1 MKKLIPLILL
11 VVFVAGCAGTPAART
26 FQFRQSYVAVLTGLD
41 GLVLANK
48 ISPKQA
54 VEIQKLRPIA
64 DAAEKAVIAL
74 ESSGGSSYTAA
85 IDAANA
91 VLAQLIAIEL
101 EAKKV
106 K

>member
-1 MKKLIPLILL
+1 MKKLLSLVL
-11 VVFVAGCAGTPAART
+11 VVSFVAGCVGTPAAKT

-48 ISPKQA
+48 ITPKQA

-74 ESSGGSSYTAA
+74 ETSGGSSYTAA

>member
-1 MKKLIPLILL
+1 MKKLLSLVLL
-11 VVFVAGCAGTPAART
+11 VSFVAGCVGTPAAKT

-85 IDAANA
+85 IDAVAG
-91 VLAQLIAIEL
+91 VMPE
-101 EAKKV
+101 
-106 K
+106 